1 MKIIYR
7 KDAHLMTENNPA
19 LNLDSLL
26 PVAIQAAREA
36 GKEIIEVYNSED
48 FQTEHKEDK
57 SPVTIA
63 DKRAHDV
70 IDKYLRTTEFP
81 VLSEE
86 GKNIPYE
93 VRRQWKYF
101 WMVDPLDGT
110 KEFLKRNGE
119 FTINIA
125 LLKDNV
131 PVLGVIAVPVTGEI
145 YYSIAG
151 KGAFCILNGKDI
163 PLERRK
169 SADINESGLR
179 VVASRSHMNEATS
192 QFIRKLKDPELVSAG
207 SSLKFIAVAKGDAD
221 IYPRYIPCMEW
232 DTAAADVIV
241 REVGLSILDVINHE
255 PLKYNK
261 ENLLNPYFICS

>member
-1 MKIIYR
+1 
-7 KDAHLMTENNPA
+7 MTENNPA
-19 LNLDSLL
+19 LSLDSLL

-36 GKEIIEVYNSED
+36 GKAIIEVYSSED

-70 IDKYLRTTEFP
+70 IDKYLHATGLP

-93 VRRQWKYF
+93 ERQHWKYF

-119 FTINIA
+119 FTVNIA
-125 LLKDNV
+125 LLKDNI
-131 PVLGVIAVPVTGEI
+131 PVLGIIAVPVTGEI
-145 YYSIAG
+145 YYAVEG
-151 KGAFCILNGKDI
+151 QGAYATMNGEEGQ
-163 PLERRK
+163 LGRRE
-169 SADINESGLR
+169 SSDINQSGLR

-192 QFIRKLKDPELVSAG
+192 EFIRKLKDPKLVSAG

-232 DTAAADVIV
+232 DTAAADVII
-241 REVGLSILDVINHE
+241 REVGLNILDITSHK

>member
-1 MKIIYR
+1 
-7 KDAHLMTENNPA
+7 MTQNNPA
-19 LNLDSLL
+19 VNLDLLL

-36 GKEIIEVYNSED
+36 GKEIIEVYTSDD

-70 IDKYLRTTEFP
+70 IDKYLYTTGFP

-93 VRRQWKYF
+93 ERQHWKYF

-125 LLKDNV
+125 LLKDNI
-131 PVLGVIAVPVTGEI
+131 PVLGVIAVPVTGEV
-145 YYSIAG
+145 YSAVEG
-151 KGAFCILNGKDI
+151 QGAYATMNGKTI
-163 PLERRK
+163 QLGRRQ
-169 SADINESGLR
+169 SSDINKGGLR

-192 QFIRKLKDPELVSAG
+192 EFIRKLKDPKLVSAG

-232 DTAAADVIV
+232 DTAAADVII
-241 REVGLSILDVINHE
+241 REVGLKILDVTSHK